1 MMEAQIFEKLSEC
14 LKAGQS
20 AALATLTVADGS
32 SPGKEGFLMLVLSD
46 GSTLG
51 TVGGGNLENLV
62 IKQAK
67 ECMRLGQSDKFRFD
81 LAAGGNAEMTCGGAA
96 EVFIKVFRSR
106 RKLLLAGGGHIGMEL
121 YLLCQRLDFQVVIF
135 DDRPEFCSRERFP
148 MALELHSGDIMANLE
163 SYPIDDQCFIVI
175 VTHGHKHDEASL
187 RAVVAKPA
195 AYIGMIGSKKKVPLV
210 MEKLRR
216 DGFSA
221 EQLAR
226 VHAPIGLNL
235 GGDTPA
241 EIAISIM
248 AEILMVHYGGQ
259 LAHMK
264 D

>member
-1 MMEAQIFEKLSEC
+1 MMESHIFEKLSEC
-14 LKAGQS
+14 LKAGQT

-46 GSTLG
+46 GTTLG
-51 TVGGGNLENLV
+51 TVGGGRLESLV
-62 IKQAK
+62 IERAK
-67 ECMRLGQSDKFRFD
+67 ECMRLGASEKFRFD
-81 LAAGGNAEMTCGGAA
+81 LAAGGNAGMTCGGVN

-106 RKLLLAGGGHIGMEL
+106 RKLLVAGGGHIGMEL

-148 MALELHSGDIMANLE
+148 LALELHHGNIADNLAR
-163 SYPIDDQCFIVI
+163 YPVDDQCFIVI
-175 VTHGHKHDEASL
+175 VTHGHRHDEASL

-216 DGFSA
+216 EGI
-221 EQLAR
+221 EEKHLAR
-226 VHAPIGLNL
+226 VHAPIGLKL

-248 AEILMVHYGGQ
+248 AEILMVLYGGQ